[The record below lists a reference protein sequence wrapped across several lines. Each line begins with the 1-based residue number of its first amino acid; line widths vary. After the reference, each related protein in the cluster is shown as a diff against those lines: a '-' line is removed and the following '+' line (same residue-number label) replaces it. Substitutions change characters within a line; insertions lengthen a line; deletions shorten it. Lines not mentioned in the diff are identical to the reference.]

1 MRFKR
6 MRSDAI
12 KRGLERAPHRAILK
26 CLGVTDEDM
35 DKPFI
40 AVANSFTNIVPGHM
54 HLNQLAKFVKDG
66 IRSAGGVPFEFNTI
80 AVCDGLVMGH
90 YGMHYSLPS
99 RELIADSIEV
109 MVEAHRFDGMVLI
122 PNCDK
127 ITPGMMIAAARLNI
141 PAIVVTGGPML
152 SGTFGGRR
160 VDVTA
165 IFEAV
170 GEVAAGRTSI
180 EDLRKIEDRAFPG
193 CGSCNGMYT
202 ANTMA
207 CAVESMGMSIPG
219 CATALAVSS
228 AKLRI
233 AKESGERMIELVK
246 QDIKPLDIMTH
257 EAFKNAIMIDMA
269 LGGSTNTVL
278 HLKAIA
284 NEAGIDLP
292 LGLFDKL
299 GRRTPHLCDMRPAG
313 PHDLAELDAAGGVPA
328 VMKELSRFLD
338 LDAKTVTGKALGENI
353 RNSVVYDR
361 SVIKPL
367 TEPVHKEG
375 GIAILTGNLAPKGAV
390 VKATAIPPKILTH
403 KGPAK
408 VYNSEEEAMKAILN
422 KEIREGDVVVIRYEG
437 PKGGP
442 GMREML
448 SPTAA
453 IAGMGLIESVVLI
466 TDGRFS
472 GATRGSCIG
481 HVSPEAAEGGPIAAL
496 EDGDSIVVD
505 VPKRKLDVQ
514 LSQEELTTRLSEWKP
529 RPPSIKRG
537 YLRRYSMLVQSA
549 DMGGTFKD
557 V

>member
-1 MRFKR
+1 

-26 CLGVTDEDM
+26 CLGVTDKDM

-54 HLNQLAKFVKDG
+54 HLNQLAEFVKDG

-109 MVEAHRFDGMVLI
+109 MVEAHRFDGMVLV

-127 ITPGMMIAAARLNI
+127 ITPGMMMAAARLNI

-233 AKESGERMIELVK
+233 AKESGERIIELVK
-246 QDIKPLDIMTH
+246 QDIKPLDIMSL
-257 EAFKNAIMIDMA
+257 EAFENAIMVDMA

-292 LGLFDKL
+292 LGLFDEL
-299 GRRTPHLCDMRPAG
+299 GRSIPHLCDMRPAG

-328 VMKELSRFLD
+328 VMKELSRFLN

-353 RNSVVYDR
+353 RDSVIYDR

-390 VKATAIPPKILTH
+390 VKAAAVPPKILTH

-408 VYNSEEEAMKAILN
+408 VYDSEEEAMKAILN
-422 KEIREGDVVVIRYEG
+422 KEILEGDVVVIRYEG

-496 EDGDSIVVD
+496 KDGDSIVVD
-505 VPKRKLDVQ
+505 VPKRKLYVE
-514 LSQEELTTRLSEWKP
+514 LSQEELRTRLAEWKP
-529 RPPSIKRG
+529 RPPSIRRG

-549 DMGGTFKD
+549 DMGGTFED

>member
-1 MRFKR
+1 
-6 MRSDAI
+6 MRSDVI

-26 CLGVTDEDM
+26 CLGVTDKDM

-40 AVANSFTNIVPGHM
+40 AVVNSFTEIVPGHM
-54 HLNQLAKFVKDG
+54 HLNQVAKFVKDG
-66 IRSAGGVPFEFNTI
+66 VRSAGGVPFEFNTI
-80 AVCDGLVMGH
+80 AICDGLVMGH
-90 YGMHYSLPS
+90 EGMHYSLPS
-99 RELIADSIEV
+99 RELIADSVEV

-127 ITPGMMIAAARLNI
+127 ITPGMMMAAARLNI

-152 SGTFGGRR
+152 SGMFKGRT
-160 VDVTA
+160 VDVTS

-170 GEVAAGRTSI
+170 GEVTAGKTTT
-180 EDLRKIEDRAFPG
+180 EDLRMIEDRAFPG

-233 AKESGERMIELVK
+233 AKESGEKVVELVK
-246 QDIKPLDIMTH
+246 KEIRPLDVMTL
-257 EAFKNAIMIDMA
+257 EAFENAIIVDTA
-269 LGGSTNTVL
+269 LGGSTNAVL

-284 NEAGIDLP
+284 NEASIDLS
-292 LGLFDKL
+292 LSLFDKL
-299 GRRTPHLCDMRPAG
+299 SRRVPHLCNMRPSG
-313 PHDLAELDAAGGVPA
+313 PYDLAELDAAGGIPA
-328 VMKELSRFLD
+328 VMKKLSHLLH
-338 LDAKTVTGKALGENI
+338 LDAITITGKTVGENI
-353 RNSVVYDR
+353 KGATVYDER
-361 SVIKPL
+361 VIRPL
-367 TEPVHKEG
+367 TDPVHKQG

-390 VKATAIPPKILTH
+390 VKATAISPKMLVH

-408 VYNSEEEAMKAILN
+408 VYDSEEEAMKAILN
-422 KEIREGDVVVIRYEG
+422 KEISEGDVVVIRYEG

-453 IAGMGLIESVVLI
+453 IAGMGLTESVVLI

-472 GATRGSCIG
+472 GATRGPCVG

-496 EDGDSIVVD
+496 KDGDLITLN
-505 VPKRKLDVQ
+505 VPKRRLDVE
-514 LSQEELTTRLSEWKP
+514 LTAEELRSRLAEWMP
-529 RPPSIKRG
+529 RPSRVKRG

-557 V
+557 L